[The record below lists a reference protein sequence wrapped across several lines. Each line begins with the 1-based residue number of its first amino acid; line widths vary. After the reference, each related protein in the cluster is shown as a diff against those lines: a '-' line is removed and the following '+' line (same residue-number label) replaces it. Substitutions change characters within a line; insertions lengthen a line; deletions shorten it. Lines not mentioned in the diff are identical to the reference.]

1 MKAPDSFCAA
11 PWTHTYCSPQG
22 ERRLCCAS
30 REQATWQKQYIDADG
45 KGDAEQFS
53 PISLLEHWNSDKMK
67 RIRLQMLNGE
77 APDECQICN
86 QNILNLYTYKK
97 YFNETLFA
105 HKLEHLVGST
115 NADGSLD
122 YLPVSFDYRISNLC
136 NFKCRMCGEQLSSS
150 WESEK
155 RKHGQWNPKHDK
167 WMIKENRSA
176 LEEFKTEYLEKELW
190 AAVKEHRIEEIY
202 WVGGEPLMWDTHWEI
217 MSYLDK
223 EYTAEEK
230 KAITIRYNSNLSRT
244 TYKDYE
250 LGDLLFGFKNVN
262 FCASIDGVGAAG
274 EYIRTGLKY
283 EDWKNNFKSLLFLNE
298 EYGENGLVLDVTL
311 TLPGIIHLEG
321 LYDLAQ
327 ELSVKSYIKTTF
339 AFDASVL
346 MSPMCLPRELLDE
359 IIDEKIAYFRSKGMN
374 HLTKIY
380 EIALNDLKGKPVFS
394 QSFGEEQTKIN
405 KIQGKRRLEFLDKIR
420 ESDIRDYLKQ
430 NTKVLSWWENE

>member
-1 MKAPDSFCAA
+1 MTVPKSFCAA

-30 REQATWQKQYIDADG
+30 RESATWQRQYIDAVG
-45 KGDAEQFS
+45 NGESVGFN
-53 PISLLEHWNSDKMK
+53 PIPLVDHWNSDKMK
-67 RIRLQMLNGE
+67 RIRLQMLAGE
-77 APDECQICN
+77 FPEECQVCN
-86 QNILNLYTYKK
+86 QGILNLYTYKR

-105 HKLEHLVGST
+105 RKFEHFAEST

-155 RKHGQWNPKHDK
+155 RKYNLWNPKSDK

-176 LEEFKTEYLEKELW
+176 LEEFKTEVLEKELW

-202 WVGGEPLMWDTHWEI
+202 WVGGEPLMWDIHWDI

-223 EYTAEEK
+223 EYSAEEK
-230 KAITIRYNSNLSRT
+230 KNITIRYNSNLSRT
-244 TYKDYE
+244 VFKGQE

-262 FCASIDGVGAAG
+262 FCASIDGIGEVG

-283 EDWKNNFKSLLFLNE
+283 DEWKENFKSLMFLNE

-311 TLPGIIHLEG
+311 TLPGIIRLEG
-321 LYDLAQ
+321 LIDLAL
-327 ELSVKSYIKTTF
+327 ELSVKSYVKTTY
-339 AFDASVL
+339 AFDTTVL
-346 MSPMCLPRELLDE
+346 MSPMSLPRKTLDE
-359 IIDEKIAYFRSKGMN
+359 IIDKKVAYCK
-374 HLTKIY
+374 
-380 EIALNDLKGKPVFS
+380 
-394 QSFGEEQTKIN
+394 SFGNHRLLRIYIEALMEMKTKPTFVEQFGEKETAR
-405 KIQGKRRLEFLDKIR
+405 GKLIGKKNMEFFDTIR
-420 ESDIRDYLKQ
+420 NTDIRDFLS
-430 NTKVLSWWENE
+430 TSPSVLEWWDND